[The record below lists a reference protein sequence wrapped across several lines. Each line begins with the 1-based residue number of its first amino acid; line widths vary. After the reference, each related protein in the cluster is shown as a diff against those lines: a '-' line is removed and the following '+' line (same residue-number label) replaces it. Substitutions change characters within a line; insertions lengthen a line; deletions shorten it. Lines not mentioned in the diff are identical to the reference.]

1 MTELDTGLDVAFTAN
16 VLPVPQWRPLAGT
29 PRPCTNCVDIWRIRL
44 HGGEQRDQSH
54 AARGAILQRY
64 LTVDAG
70 SPLVLGQRTGGK
82 PYLAA
87 PPSGLE
93 FNLSHSGG
101 LALLAVS
108 KGPAVG
114 IDLERLR
121 PVRDPLRIARRV
133 LPGAVTQMLAGLS
146 QEALAREFFHQW
158 TRFEAMQK
166 GLGRGVFDPPAD
178 HNGIQLAGF
187 RPHEGYVACVAVITA
202 AATRFRHFDH
212 LES

>member
-1 MTELDTGLDVAFTAN
+1 M
-16 VLPVPQWRPLAGT
+16 
-29 PRPCTNCVDIWRIRL
+29 
-44 HGGEQRDQSH
+44 
-54 AARGAILQRY
+54 
-64 LTVDAG
+64 
-70 SPLVLGQRTGGK
+70 LGQRAGGK

-108 KGPAVG
+108 HGPAVG

-133 LPGAVTQMLAGLS
+133 LPGAITQMLAELPQAALS
-146 QEALAREFFHQW
+146 REFFRQW

-178 HNGIQLAGF
+178 GNGIQLAGF
-187 RPHEGYVACVAVITA
+187 CPHEGYVACVAVMTA
-202 AATRFRHFDH
+202 GATRFRHFDH